1 MEKVIQTSE
10 NARRKRKALKRKAS
24 LHEAE
29 VVKAKQA
36 TVKADAEARKAQEK
50 FRKHME
56 NQMREGKRESKV
68 TFTRPMTLIL

>member
-1 MEKVIQTSE
+1 MEKVIRTSE
-10 NARRKRKALKRKAS
+10 DARRKRKSLKRKAMI
-24 LHEAE
+24 HEAE

-56 NQMREGKRESKV
+56 NQMREGKRGSKEI
-68 TFTRPMTLIL
+68 FSHE